1 MSLIIET
8 QQLTKRYGSLLAVDA
23 LTLNVEKGE
32 VFGFLGPNGAGK
44 TTTIGMLLGLLQPS
58 AGSVR
63 LCGQPVT
70 LRRSTILQRVGALVA
85 DPGFL
90 PDLSGRENLRLL
102 AYLHPGVTAQRI
114 EEVLAQVGMQ
124 KDTRRKVKTYSTG
137 MKQRLG
143 LAMAM
148 MHQPELLV
156 LDEPTNGL
164 DPAGM
169 KEVRDLLRALPSQGV
184 TVFLSSHLLHEI
196 EQICDRVMVLN
207 HGRVLAQ
214 GRVSDL
220 VHGQHVVRVR
230 VGDVPGTLEVL
241 RAVPGVSKVAVDGS
255 WVDVQGVPPEIVI
268 ESLVNKHLTPSEV
281 TSGDLDLESVFLEL
295 TQDESS
301 QEGK

>member
-32 VFGFLGPNGAGK
+32 VFGVLGPNGAGK

-184 TVFLSSHLLHEI
+184 TVFLSHLLHEI

>member
-207 HGRVLAQ
+207 HGRV
-214 GRVSDL
+214 
-220 VHGQHVVRVR
+220 
-230 VGDVPGTLEVL
+230 GDVPGTLEVL